1 MAVYTPR
8 LQMLHSF
15 SKPEEASVH
24 ARRTAGAA
32 ADWKMR
38 TRISK
43 LACAA
48 ATCTVTVHGA
58 AAALRVGMG
67 AHPHATGGLV
77 SLAQR
82 GSMSQWRGRAS
93 LRAGSA
99 ARCGESES
107 AAASA
112 CPSGRNG
119 ALALTVALACRVAA
133 YACWPQ

>member
-1 MAVYTPR
+1 MEVYAPR
-8 LQMLHSF
+8 FQMLRSF

-48 ATCTVTVHGA
+48 ATGTVHGA

-77 SLAQR
+77 SSHPAAIPVAVESPGLAPGRQCRPAR
-82 GSMSQWRGRAS
+82 GVRIELPVPLS
-93 LRAGSA
+93 LSA
-99 ARCGESES
+99 LSE
-107 AAASA
+107 
-112 CPSGRNG
+112 
-119 ALALTVALACRVAA
+119 
-133 YACWPQ
+133 WP